1 MGARAGAVI
10 SELYNIQNWK
20 CIQLHV
26 EKKNAL
32 LHTMSSMLVEV
43 KFMEELIMADSSF
56 WTIRGGEEQALEAL
70 VITAWK
76 LRQGKGRK

>member
-20 CIQLHV
+20 CIQLHAGK
-26 EKKNAL
+26 KKNAL

-43 KFMEELIMADSSF
+43 KFMEELIMADKVLF
-56 WTIRGGEEQALEAL
+56 GPLEE
-70 VITAWK
+70 VRSK
-76 LRQGKGRK
+76 LWRH